1 VRLSGWHTDV
11 NEIRTVEVKKV
22 ETETAQV
29 RTFYFEDELCAKAKP
44 GQFIM
49 AWIPSVDEI
58 PLSLSSARGS
68 VASITV
74 KTVGE
79 ATQALN
85 NMTPGNIIGVRGPF
99 GTHFKVV
106 GKKVL
111 VVGGGTGT
119 APLMMLTDELL
130 KTDIKTVIVE
140 GAKTRDELLFLN
152 QLRSL
157 HRKKQVEVTFT
168 TDDGSHGMKG
178 FATDA
183 AQELLDSQRF
193 DAIYTCGNEAMT
205 AKMLKLAEEHETPM
219 QASLERIMLC
229 AMGICGSCVIGRY
242 RVCKDGPVFNQTQL
256 KEMKNELGK
265 YKRGFNGQKVPITN

>member
-1 VRLSGWHTDV
+1 LSGWHTEI
-11 NEIRTVEVKKV
+11 NEIRTVKIKKT

-29 RTFYFEDELCAKAKP
+29 RTLYFEDERCAKAKP

-49 AWIPSVDEI
+49 AWIPGVDEI
-58 PLSLSSARGS
+58 PLSLSSARGR

-74 KTVGE
+74 KMVGE

-85 NMTPGNIIGVRGPF
+85 NMTPGTIIGVRGPF
-99 GTHFKVV
+99 GTHFDIV

-119 APLMMLTDELL
+119 VPLMMLTDELL
-130 KTDIKTVIVE
+130 KADVNPVIVE
-140 GAKTRDELLFLN
+140 GAKTRNELLFLN
-152 QLRSL
+152 QLYSL
-157 HRKKQVEVTFT
+157 HRKKQAKVTFT

-183 AQELLDSQRF
+183 AKELLDSQRF
-193 DAIYTCGNEAMT
+193 DAVYACGNEAMI
-205 AKMLKLAEEHETPM
+205 AKMLKLAEEHETSM

-256 KEMKNELGK
+256 KEVKNELGQ
-265 YKRGFNGQKVPITN
+265 YKRGFNGQKMPITN